1 MLLALDTSTRIAS
14 VALFHQGTLL
24 DECTWWSELNHTT
37 ELGLVVA
44 SMLAR
49 QAVAASSLD
58 AIAVAIGPGSF
69 NGLRVGVSMAKG
81 MAQALSVPV
90 VGVGTLELLAY
101 QQRHFRG
108 PIQPILGAGRGQ
120 VATARFRCFRGKWRR
135 TLDDHLSTME
145 EIVAGTSR
153 RTLFCGEI
161 PPAGASQLELSLG
174 GHAALA
180 GDVASWR
187 RAGFLAELG
196 SERLQAGGADRADA
210 LAPVY
215 LRRPSIGGVS

>member
-24 DECTWWSELNHTT
+24 DECTWRSELNHTT
-37 ELGLVVA
+37 ELGLVMTA
-44 SMLAR
+44 MLAR
-49 QAVAASSLD
+49 QAVLPGCLD
-58 AIAVAIGPGSF
+58 AVAVAIGPGSF

-81 MAQALSVPV
+81 MAQALGIPV
-90 VGVGTLELLAY
+90 VGIGTLELLAY

-108 PIQPILGAGRGQ
+108 LIRPILGAGRAQ
-120 VATARFRCFRGKWRR
+120 VATAQFRSFRGKWRR
-135 TLDDHLSTME
+135 VEDDHLSTVE
-145 EIVAGTSR
+145 EIIAATSR

-161 PPAGASQLELSLG
+161 SPAAASQLGLALG
-174 GHAALA
+174 GHAVLA

-187 RAGFLAELG
+187 RAGFLAELA
-196 SERLQAGGADRADA
+196 SECLQAGRAGQADT
-210 LAPVY
+210 LEPVY